1 MNSPLL
7 QSIGLGNLDLGL
19 VLIVLTAVLLI
30 LLVLLILNI
39 RKVSLLKRKY
49 EFFMKGRAAK
59 SLESEV
65 VEMFSEN
72 RAMREDIDQIL
83 KDIDSIYS
91 TLRTTYQKMG
101 LVKYDAFGPMGGKLS
116 FCLALLNEENDGF
129 LLNSVHGNDSSYSY
143 IKRIVSGKCKGE
155 ISGEEEV
162 ALRKA
167 LGEKENDEA

>member
-1 MNSPLL
+1 MNSPLFS
-7 QSIGLGNLDLGL
+7 SIGLGGLDPGILFL
-19 VLIVLTAVLLI
+19 VLIAVLII
-30 LLVLLILNI
+30 LLVLLILNM
-39 RKVSLLKRKY
+39 RKISLLKRKY

-59 SLESEV
+59 SMESEI
-65 VEMFSEN
+65 VEMFTEN
-72 RAMREDIDQIL
+72 RAMREDIDRVIGNV
-83 KDIDSIYS
+83 DDIYS
-91 TLRTTYQKMG
+91 TLRTTFQKMG

-116 FCLALLNEENDGF
+116 FCLVLLNEENDGF

-167 LGEKENDEA
+167 LGEKEMDET